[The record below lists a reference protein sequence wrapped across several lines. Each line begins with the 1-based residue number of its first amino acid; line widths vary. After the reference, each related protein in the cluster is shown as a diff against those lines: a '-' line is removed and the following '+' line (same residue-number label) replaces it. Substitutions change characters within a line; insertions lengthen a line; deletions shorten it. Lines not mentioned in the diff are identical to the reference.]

1 MSRKRNNRNTVHAS
15 SAGGKRITTGGL
27 RPLPGQR
34 QPATIILSPP
44 KRFGIDISTFIDAVR
59 AADNIDYYRRTRL
72 LDLYEDIT
80 IDSHLS
86 SVMTRRRDAVNA
98 AEVCFQRNGNPDE
111 HINEQLRSPW
121 FNNLVGDI
129 VEARFYGF
137 SLFQFYRDEHGWIT
151 YDLIPRKHVDPV
163 RHTIMRRQGEISG
176 PSWDEYPNML
186 FVGKPRDLGLLLK
199 AAPWVIYKRNDMA
212 DWAQFAEMF
221 GMPIEDYTYDTGD
234 DQARERTIKD
244 AQAAGSLR
252 KYIHARDVE
261 LQLIESAN
269 KTGSNDLYDGLCER
283 CNREL
288 SKLFL
293 GNTLTTEAQDTGTQA
308 LGTVHKKE
316 EDRILQAD
324 QKFVLNVLNY
334 DMADIFAAMGINTK
348 GGEFTFPEPKYIDLT
363 AKSNILVQL
372 QTNFR
377 LPISDDYL
385 YETFGIEKPQNYNE
399 MKKQI
404 EEEALL
410 QQMLSSPGMQFQQ
423 GEDDQGEDG
432 SAGGSPAKPQK
443 TTVST
448 SRQPGEQPATVP
460 GDASPGKKRSIKGI
474 LGGFFAHAPRSR
486 GAALE
491 W

>member
-1 MSRKRNNRNTVHAS
+1 MARKKRTTVPDAS
-15 SAGGKRITTGGL
+15 ASGKRITSSGL
-27 RPLPGQR
+27 RPLPGQKT
-34 QPATIILSPP
+34 PSTIILSPP
-44 KRFGIDISTFIDAVR
+44 KRFGIDIQSFIDAVR
-59 AADNIDYYRRTRL
+59 AADNVDYYRRSL
-72 LDLYEDIT
+72 LYDLYEDIT

-86 SVMTRRRDAVNA
+86 SVMQRRKDAVNA
-98 AEVCFQRNGNPDE
+98 AEVSFIDNNGNPDE
-111 HINEQLRSPW
+111 AINEQLRSPW
-121 FNNLVGDI
+121 FDRLIGDI
-129 VEARFYGF
+129 VEAKFYGF

-163 RHTIMRRQGEISG
+163 RRTIMRRQGEISG
-176 PSWDEYPNML
+176 PSWDDFPNML
-186 FVGKPRDLGLLLK
+186 FVGQPRDLGLLMK

-212 DWAQFAEMF
+212 DWAQFAEIF

-234 DQARERTIKD
+234 DEARERTIRD
-244 AQAAGSLR
+244 AQAAGALK

-261 LQLIESAN
+261 LQLIEAGN
-269 KTGSNDLYDGLCER
+269 KTGSSDLYDGLCER
-283 CNREL
+283 CNKEL

-293 GNTLTTEAQDTGTQA
+293 GNTLTTEAQATGTQA

-334 DMADIFAAMGINTK
+334 DMADIFAAMGIDTK
-348 GGEFTFPEPKYIDLT
+348 GGEFTFPEPKYLDLT

-385 YETFGIEKPQNYNE
+385 YETFGIEKPQNYAQL
-399 MKKQI
+399 KKEI
-404 EEEALL
+404 EDNHLL
-410 QQMLSSPGMQFQQ
+410 SQVLSSPGVQVQQ
-423 GEDDQGEDG
+423 EDEPDDPP
-432 SAGGSPAKPQK
+432 SSNASPSPSSNAFPSRA
-443 TTVST
+443 ST
-448 SRQPGEQPATVP
+448 ATVP
-460 GDASPGKKRSIKGI
+460 DGSPSGTRRSLKN
-474 LGGFFAHAPRSR
+474 LLTRFFARAPRDR

>member
-1 MSRKRNNRNTVHAS
+1 MSRKKNNA
-15 SAGGKRITTGGL
+15 KRITTGGL
-27 RPLPGQR
+27 RPLPGQKG
-34 QPATIILSPP
+34 PSTILLSPP
-44 KRFGIDISTFIDAVR
+44 KRFGIDISTFIDAVH

-72 LDLYEDIT
+72 LDLYEDIC
-80 IDSHLS
+80 IDTHLS
-86 SVMTRRRDAVNA
+86 SVMARRRDAVNA
-98 AEVCFQRNGNPDE
+98 AQISFQRNGNPDE
-111 HINEQLRSPW
+111 AVNEQLRSPW
-121 FNNLVGDI
+121 FDSLVGDI
-129 VEARFYGF
+129 VEAKFYGF

-163 RHTIMRRQGEISG
+163 RRTLMRRQGEISG

-186 FVGKPRDLGLLLK
+186 FVGKQRDLGILLK
-199 AAPWVIYKRNDMA
+199 AAPWVIYKRNDVA
-212 DWAQFAEMF
+212 DWAQFAEIF

-234 DQARERTIKD
+234 EEARRRVIQD
-244 AQAAGSLR
+244 AQQAGALK

-261 LQLIESAN
+261 LQIIESGN
-269 KTGSNDLYDGLCER
+269 KTGSSDLYDNLCER
-283 CNREL
+283 CNKEL

-293 GNTLTTEAQDTGTQA
+293 GNTLTTEAQATGSEA
-308 LGTVHKKE
+308 LGNVHKKE
-316 EDRILQAD
+316 EDQILKAD

-404 EEEALL
+404 EEDHLL
-410 QQMLSSPGMQFQQ
+410 QQMLSSPGMQFHE
-423 GEDDQGEDG
+423 GEDDQGED
-432 SAGGSPAKPQK
+432 PDKPKPQK
-443 TTVST
+443 K
-448 SRQPGEQPATVP
+448 PGEQP
-460 GDASPGKKRSIKGI
+460 GQKKGRTIKGF
-474 LGGFFAHAPRSR
+474 LGGFFARAPRDR

>member
-1 MSRKRNNRNTVHAS
+1 M
-15 SAGGKRITTGGL
+15 
-27 RPLPGQR
+27 PGQKT
-34 QPATIILSPP
+34 PSTIILSPP
-44 KRFGIDISTFIDAVR
+44 RRFGIDISTFIDAVR

-72 LDLYEDIT
+72 LDLYEDIC

-86 SVMTRRRDAVNA
+86 SVMARRRDAVNA
-98 AEVCFQRNGNPDE
+98 AQITFQRNGNPDE
-111 HINEQLRSPW
+111 AVNEQLRSPW
-121 FNNLVGDI
+121 FDSLIGDI
-129 VEARFYGF
+129 IEAKYYGF

-163 RHTIMRRQGEISG
+163 RRTIMRRQGEISG

-199 AAPWVIYKRNDMA
+199 AAPWVIYKRNDLA
-212 DWAQFAEMF
+212 DWAQFAEIF

-234 DQARERTIKD
+234 EEARRRVIQD
-244 AQAAGSLR
+244 AQEAGALK

-261 LQLIESAN
+261 LQLIEAGN
-269 KTGSNDLYDGLCER
+269 KTGSSDLYDGLCER
-283 CNREL
+283 CNKEL

-293 GNTLTTEAQDTGTQA
+293 GNTLTTEAQSTGSEA
-308 LGTVHKKE
+308 LGNVHKKE
-316 EDRILQAD
+316 EDQILKAD
-324 QKFVLNVLNY
+324 QKYVLNVLNY

-372 QTNFR
+372 QTNFH

-385 YETFGIEKPQNYNE
+385 YETFGVEKPQNYDQL
-399 MKKQI
+399 KKEI
-404 EEEALL
+404 EDNRLL
-410 QQMLSSPGMQFQQ
+410 QQMLSSPGIQFQQ
-423 GEDDQGEDG
+423 QDEDNDEEKQQQASGESRSNRE
-432 SAGGSPAKPQK
+432 KKK
-443 TTVST
+443 T
-448 SRQPGEQPATVP
+448 
-460 GDASPGKKRSIKGI
+460 IKSI
-474 LGGFFAHAPRSR
+474 LGGFFARAPRDR

>member
-1 MSRKRNNRNTVHAS
+1 MSRKKNNA
-15 SAGGKRITTGGL
+15 KRITTGGL
-27 RPLPGQR
+27 RPLPGQK

-86 SVMTRRRDAVNA
+86 SVMARRRDAVNA
-98 AEVCFQRNGNPDE
+98 AQISFQRNGNPDE
-111 HINEQLRSPW
+111 AVNEQLRSPW
-121 FNNLVGDI
+121 FDSLIGDI
-129 VEARFYGF
+129 VEAKFYGF

-163 RHTIMRRQGEISG
+163 RRTIMRRQGEISG
-176 PSWDEYPNML
+176 PSWEEYPNML
-186 FVGKPRDLGLLLK
+186 FVGKPRNLGILLK

-212 DWAQFAEMF
+212 DWAQFAEIF

-234 DQARERTIKD
+234 DEARERTIKD
-244 AQAAGSLR
+244 AQAAGALK

-261 LQLIESAN
+261 LNLIEAGN
-269 KTGSNDLYDGLCER
+269 KTGSSDLYDSLCER
-283 CNREL
+283 CNKEL

-293 GNTLTTEAQDTGTQA
+293 GNTLTTEAQATGSEA
-308 LGTVHKKE
+308 LGNVHKKE
-316 EDRILQAD
+316 EDQILKAD

-334 DMADIFAAMGINTK
+334 DMVDIFAAMGIDTK

-385 YETFGIEKPQNYNE
+385 YETFGIEKPQNYE
-399 MKKQI
+399 QMKKQI
-404 EEEALL
+404 EEDHLL
-410 QQMLSSPGMQFQQ
+410 QQMLSSPGIQFHE
-423 GEDDQGEDG
+423 GEDDQGED
-432 SAGGSPAKPQK
+432 PDKPKPQK
-443 TTVST
+443 K
-448 SRQPGEQPATVP
+448 PGEQLAPH
-460 GDASPGKKRSIKGI
+460 ASPSGSPEGKKRTIKGF
-474 LGGFFAHAPRSR
+474 LGGFFVRAPRDR